1 MCSHLCH
8 VSCARRGPRG
18 ENTEQEG
25 AVSGS
30 GGVMARPL
38 DCEAQSV
45 IALPSQA

>member
-8 VSCARRGPRG
+8 VSCARRGPSG

-30 GGVMARPL
+30 EGVMARPL
-38 DCEAQSV
+38 DCEDLSA
-45 IALPSQA
+45 IALPYQE